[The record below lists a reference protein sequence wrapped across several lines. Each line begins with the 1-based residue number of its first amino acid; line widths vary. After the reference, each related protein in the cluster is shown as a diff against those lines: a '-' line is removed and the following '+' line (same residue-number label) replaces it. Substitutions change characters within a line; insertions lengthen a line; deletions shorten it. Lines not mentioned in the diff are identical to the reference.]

1 MERTY
6 DNPHEM
12 WLTVTKHFLNNDST
26 LIPSRDYRTSSIP
39 IVSIIK
45 HPTTK
50 VQPNPKYSQEFA
62 DNYVKQMCDGDSDGD
77 FVYTYH
83 ERLFNYKG
91 INQIDY
97 IIKTLKENPESRRA
111 IAITWQPDV
120 DENLEDVPC
129 LQHVLCT
136 LDDTG
141 YANVN
146 FLNMTAVFRSHD
158 MFLGL
163 PMNAIGLS
171 GLMEKIAKELNAVVG
186 TLTIVSLNA
195 HVYIKRDIDDM
206 RNFVNNF
213 K

>member
-1 MERTY
+1 MERIY
-6 DNPHEM
+6 ENPHEM
-12 WLTVTKHFLNNDST
+12 WLTVTKHFLSNDIT
-26 LIPSRDYRTSSIP
+26 LVPSKDYRTSSVP

-62 DNYVKQMCDGDSDGD
+62 DNYVKQMCEGNSDGD

-97 IIKTLKENPESRRA
+97 IIDTLNKNQDSRRA

-120 DENLEDVPC
+120 DEKLEDVPC
-129 LQHVLCT
+129 LQNIICT

-141 YANVN
+141 YGDINY
-146 FLNMTAVFRSHD
+146 LNMTAVFRSHD

-171 GLMEKIAKELNAVVG
+171 GLMEKIANKIDGAVIG

-206 RNFVNNF
+206 RNFINNY
-213 K
+213 